1 MADEVARRCVV
12 HGQVQGVFFR
22 AHVQQEAERRGARGW
37 AANLPDGSVE
47 VHAEGD
53 PEAVEAVMDA
63 CRTGPRG
70 ARIDAVEVR
79 DAGVEGC
86 SGFVRR

>member
-1 MADEVARRCVV
+1 MPNHVARRCVV

-22 AHVQQEAERRGARGW
+22 AHVQQEAERRGVRGW

-53 PEAVEAVMDA
+53 PEAVEAVMEA

-70 ARIDAVEVR
+70 ARIDRVDVR
-79 DAGVEGC
+79 DAEPEGAR
-86 SGFVRR
+86 GFTRR